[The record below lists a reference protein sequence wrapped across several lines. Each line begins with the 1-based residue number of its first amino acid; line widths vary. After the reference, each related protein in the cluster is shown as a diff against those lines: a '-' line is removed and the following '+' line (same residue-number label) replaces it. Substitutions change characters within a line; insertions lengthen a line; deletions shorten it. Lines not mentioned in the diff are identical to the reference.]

1 MTLVGK
7 GLYRTACRVKLA
19 WDAELTGRLKLG
31 WEQGLPKQIALSR
44 ALADRREP
52 IQEIKVARYSF
63 SRSIPPKFER
73 KLRRHK
79 QRFGK
84 IDTTVVLDKDETL
97 L

>member
-1 MTLVGK
+1 MHSSYFEENL
-7 GLYRTACRVKLA
+7 LN
-19 WDAELTGRLKLG
+19 
-31 WEQGLPKQIALSR
+31 
-44 ALADRREP
+44 
-52 IQEIKVARYSF
+52 EIFKVARYSF